1 MRAKLA
7 LVAATM
13 LSFSVE
19 AIEIPVL
26 EPPISLFIFALF
38 SLTLMLSDE
47 LLVFL
52 DDIVKERHVLSG
64 SSLFLLLF
72 VSLLLALSWGLF
84 SLLWLLLRI
93 RNYIFLLL
101 RIPLIKLLLR
111 ILFRHL
117 SFFGTG
123 MLNFFYFLGV
133 AVSFWSQRFQLSNT
147 RG

>member
-1 MRAKLA
+1 MA

-72 VSLLLALSWGLF
+72 VSLFLALSWGLF
-84 SLLWLLLRI
+84 PLLWLLLRI
-93 RNYIFLLL
+93 RNYFNFLLL